1 MTKKLVKRG
10 VTELVTPGV
19 SINDNIL
26 NHKENNF
33 LAAIHF
39 GKDVCGISL
48 LDISTGEFLTAEG
61 TIDYI
66 DKLLNNFSPKE
77 VLIERNNKKRF
88 EEAFGPRFFTF
99 EMEDWVFSA
108 DAANDRLLKHFETKN
123 LKGFGVEHLKLGV
136 VASGAILYYL
146 DQTQHTHISHITA
159 LSRIEEDRYVRLDKF
174 TVRSLELVGT
184 MNDEGT
190 SLLDVIDKTVSP
202 MGSRMLRRWVLF
214 PLKDVK
220 PIQERQNVVDYFFR
234 HPEVKEILD
243 ARKRTEAG
251 VTAPPEGLVLVGIAY
266 GDAGFERR

>member
-1 MTKKLVKRG
+1 MAGFPHHALDTYLPKLVRAGKRVAICDQLEDPKMTKKLVKRG

-88 EEAFGPRFFTF
+88 EEAFGP
-99 EMEDWVFSA
+99 V
-108 DAANDRLLKHFETKN
+108 
-123 LKGFGVEHLKLGV
+123 
-136 VASGAILYYL
+136 
-146 DQTQHTHISHITA
+146 
-159 LSRIEEDRYVRLDKF
+159 
-174 TVRSLELVGT
+174 SL
-184 MNDEGT
+184 
-190 SLLDVIDKTVSP
+190 
-202 MGSRMLRRWVLF
+202 
-214 PLKDVK
+214 PLKWK
-220 PIQERQNVVDYFFR
+220 TGYSRPM
-234 HPEVKEILD
+234 
-243 ARKRTEAG
+243 
-251 VTAPPEGLVLVGIAY
+251 PPTTVC
-266 GDAGFERR
+266 